1 MYLAHFKLKKEPFGI
16 VPDPEFLWL
25 GPQQGRVLETLRE
38 GIFNRD
44 GCLVLTGD
52 VGTGKTVLVK
62 RLVAQ
67 DGLAP
72 VFVTVSGPE
81 LTGLDFYHVLANEF
95 RMNGRFENRQA
106 FINDFTRVLSKPFG
120 DGRQAILIVDE
131 AQRLT
136 REALKDLAVLA
147 DLPSNGKRLLKILL
161 VAQLEFNADAA
172 LGGKGGRLPELA
184 ARCRLEPLSEGDT
197 QSYIVH
203 RLHVAGRDQP
213 LFSPDAVREVHA
225 LSKGFPRLINII
237 CDHALLYGYSANLA
251 QIDPGVIRDC
261 SRDLSVALN
270 LDDAADGLPPPQAIE
285 GLGYTANEAAPDPA
299 RRGRRSWLYLA
310 AAVLTAAVAFYL
322 ILR

>member
-25 GPQQGRVLETLRE
+25 GRHQSHVMETLRE
-38 GIFNRD
+38 GIFDRD

-62 RLVAQ
+62 RLVTQ

-72 VFVTVSGPE
+72 VFITVSGPE

-95 RMNGRFENRQA
+95 HMNGRFESRQA
-106 FINDFTRVLSKPFG
+106 FIADFTRMLSKAFG
-120 DGRQAILIVDE
+120 DDRQAILVVDE

-136 REALKDLAVLA
+136 REALKDLGVLA

-161 VAQLEFNADAA
+161 VAQLEFNPDGV
-172 LGGKGGRLPELA
+172 LGGKGGTLPEIA
-184 ARCRLEPLSEGDT
+184 ARCRLEPLSEEDT
-197 QSYIVH
+197 QNYIVH
-203 RLHVAGRDQP
+203 RLKVAGREQP

-251 QIDPGVIRDC
+251 QIDRGVIEDC

-270 LDDAADGLPPPQAIE
+270 LDDAAGGLSSPPAAEVI
-285 GLGYTANEAAPDPA
+285 GDSANGSKADPA
-299 RRGRRSWLYLA
+299 RLGRRSWLYLA
-310 AAVLTAAVAFYL
+310 AVVLAGAVAFYL